1 MKIVLDSDV
10 LVLALHKP
18 RHEYLIENHY
28 KAVSLF
34 KSCIE
39 GRNPLY
45 LPTTVAIEVPLVLV
59 RATNREYT
67 ANAFKKLYATAVEI
81 YPFSSDDTANLFS
94 ASTSGIYYSLCQKNA
109 VNIAKIK
116 KEALDFNVPGF
127 KKDTTEVKIG
137 GMDIFVLTYAQIKN
151 AVLVTNDWSL
161 WYVSWK
167 SGVKSYWL
175 SGLSEEQQ
183 EKICNGETVEYP

>member
-18 RHEYLIENHY
+18 RHEYLIE
-28 KAVSLF
+28 
-34 KSCIE
+34 
-39 GRNPLY
+39 
-45 LPTTVAIEVPLVLV
+45 
-59 RATNREYT
+59 
-67 ANAFKKLYATAVEI
+67 
-81 YPFSSDDTANLFS
+81 
-94 ASTSGIYYSLCQKNA
+94 
-109 VNIAKIK
+109 
-116 KEALDFNVPGF
+116 
-127 KKDTTEVKIG
+127 IG

-183 EKICNGETVEYP
+183 EKICNGEAVEYP